1 MQVKFD
7 YRNNAMKHIAHS
19 SHPHEHEEH
28 PFEMAMENVFI
39 LLIVIAAL
47 FIPFAFVVHFF

>member
-1 MQVKFD
+1 
-7 YRNNAMKHIAHS
+7 MKHIAHS
-19 SHPHEHEEH
+19 GHPHEHEEH

-39 LLIVIAAL
+39 LLIVVAAL